1 MFVDDEH
8 TIQEL
13 LKMHAHKIKHDKKR
27 CVYLLHMNKDRSV
40 SFDAFFIRYELD
52 DILSAFNT
60 ENRTVQW
67 VLNQLQ
73 TFQCEEEVLAGAV
86 LPSGDIMTLV
96 FPSTKYSGSL
106 RS

>member
-8 TIQEL
+8 AIQEL
-13 LKMHAHKIKHDKKR
+13 LKMHAHKIKHDKQR
-27 CVYLLHMNKDRSV
+27 CAYILHMPKDRVV

-52 DILSAFNT
+52 DVLRAFKT

-67 VLNQLQ
+67 FLHQLQ
-73 TFQCEEEVLAGAV
+73 TFQCEEEVLAGAA

-96 FPSTKYSGSL
+96 FPSIKYSGSL
-106 RS
+106 RT